1 MIQTLQITLSKTL
14 KKNSLTANMP
24 KGISNFQIEKG
35 LKDIDDPDIN
45 DNFVGGFTTNRMN
58 RFIDYKTMMLGKRA
72 NIFLLLQTLIALT
85 KTALTDGAY

>member
-1 MIQTLQITLSKTL
+1 
-14 KKNSLTANMP
+14 MP

-35 LKDIDDPDIN
+35 LKDIDHPDIN
-45 DNFVGGFTTNRMN
+45 DNFVGGFTANQIN

>member
-1 MIQTLQITLSKTL
+1 
-14 KKNSLTANMP
+14 MP